1 MEFYGRGVRKLEI
14 SGSEVYC
21 SGLNI
26 DIPDEMLDARR

>member
-26 DIPDEMLDARR
+26 GMPGARC